1 MAIELDH
8 MFLRVAEHF
17 IDLLLDCW
25 FRLFFQL
32 SVPAGY
38 WRKELFLRI
47 EISFLTCLRLLDWT
61 GDTNFR
67 PLNFSG
73 RPWQPFWRPNISH
86 EVVHKVK
93 EVETPV
99 KQREQCYHATFVDY
113 LTYIQPPPTVAKRSA
128 ATCWNLSANPWQMF
142 FLVFF
147 FSFNKLRCSCWKTIQ
162 TMLKCVPF
170 ALEKSRYTEHFL
182 FRSSDPDTCER
193 T

>member
-17 IDLLLDCW
+17 IDLLFDCW

-61 GDTNFR
+61 GDANFR

-86 EVVHKVK
+86 EVVHKGK
-93 EVETPV
+93 GGWNASE
-99 KQREQCYHATFVDY
+99 ATWTVLPRHVRWLFNLY
-113 LTYIQPPPTVAKRSA
+113 PT
-128 ATCWNLSANPWQMF
+128 
-142 FLVFF
+142 
-147 FSFNKLRCSCWKTIQ
+147 
-162 TMLKCVPF
+162 
-170 ALEKSRYTEHFL
+170 
-182 FRSSDPDTCER
+182 SSDCRQTFSCNLLKFKR
-193 T
+193 